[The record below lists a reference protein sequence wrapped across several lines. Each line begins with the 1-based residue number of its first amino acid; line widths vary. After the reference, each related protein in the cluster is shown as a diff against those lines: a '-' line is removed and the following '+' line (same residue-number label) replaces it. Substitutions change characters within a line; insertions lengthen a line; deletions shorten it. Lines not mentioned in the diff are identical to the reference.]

1 MLAFISIGL
10 LGLLTL
16 SIPVGIVL
24 FLLGIGVDQFFT
36 PFPLLRALGSMVWST
51 SENAALIAIPFFVL
65 LGEIL
70 VRSGIA
76 TRTYEALDRWV
87 SWLPGGLVHANI
99 ATATMFSATSGSSV
113 ATAATVATVAMPQA
127 EKLGYDQKLFSGAI
141 AAGGTLGIMIPPSI
155 NLIVYG
161 FLTQTSI
168 PQLFLAGL
176 LPGLLLALSF
186 MAIVVIICTIRP
198 ELGGQRRTFPISEMF
213 KGLFALGPIIIL
225 FSIIIGSIY
234 KGWATPTEAAS
245 VGVGGA
251 LLIATLFGSIS
262 FRMITQAVVGT
273 VKITS
278 MIMLVVIGASF
289 LNFTLSAAGLSN
301 ELTFFLEGLGLSPFR
316 MLLVIV
322 LMYIVLGFFIETLSL
337 MVITIPIVVPIIVN
351 LGFDPIWFGILM
363 IVLIEMALITPPVGL
378 NLYVVQAARKGGSLG
393 EVMLGAF
400 PFVIVM
406 LIMVAALIAF
416 PQIALF
422 LPGELR

>member
-1 MLAFISIGL
+1 MLPFISVGL

-24 FLLGIGVDQFFT
+24 FLLGIGVDQFFS
-36 PFPLLRALGSMVWST
+36 PFPLLRGLGSMVWST

-127 EKLGYDQKLFSGAI
+127 EKLGYDQRLFSGAI

-176 LPGLLLALSF
+176 LPGILLALSF
-186 MAIVVIICTIRP
+186 MAIVAVICTIKP
-198 ELGGQRRTFPISEMF
+198 HLGGQRRTFPFADML
-213 KGLFALGPIIIL
+213 KGLTALGPIIIL

-234 KGWATPTEAAS
+234 NGWATPTEAGS

-251 LLIATLFGSIS
+251 LVIAALFGAISIP
-262 FRMITQAVVGT
+262 MITQAVIGT

-301 ELTFFLEGLGLSPFR
+301 ELSQFLEGLGLSPFW

-337 MVITIPIVVPIIVN
+337 MVITIPIVVPIIIS

-378 NLYVVQAARKGGSLG
+378 NLYVVQAARKGGSMG
-393 EVMLGAF
+393 EVMVGAI
-400 PFVIVM
+400 PFVIAM
-406 LIMVAALIAF
+406 LGMVAALIAF
-416 PQIALF
+416 PEIALF
-422 LPGELR
+422 LPETLR

>member
-1 MLAFISIGL
+1 MLSFVSFGL

-24 FLLGIGVDQFFT
+24 FLLGLGIDQFFT
-36 PFPLLRALGSMVWST
+36 PFPLVKGLGSMVWST
-51 SENAALIAIPFFVL
+51 SENTALIAIPFFVL

-76 TRTYEALDRWV
+76 TRTYAALDKWV

-99 ATATMFSATSGSSV
+99 STATMFSATSGSSV

-127 EKLGYDQKLFSGAI
+127 EKLGYDPKLFSGAI

-168 PQLFLAGL
+168 PKLFLAGL
-176 LPGLLLALSF
+176 LPGIALAILF
-186 MAIVVIICTIRP
+186 MIITTLICLCRP
-198 ELGGQRRTFPISEMF
+198 ELGGQRRTFPIGSMLR
-213 KGLFALGPIIIL
+213 GLLDLIPIILL
-225 FSIIIGSIY
+225 FSIIIGAIY

-245 VGVGGA
+245 VGVAGAFIIASIFGGLSVSMILEA
-251 LLIATLFGSIS
+251 LI
-262 FRMITQAVVGT
+262 GT

-289 LNFTLSAAGLSN
+289 LNFTLSAAGLSG
-301 ELTFFLEGLGLSPFR
+301 ELKMFLEGLSLSPLS
-316 MLLVIV
+316 MLIVIV
-322 LMYIVLGFFIETLSL
+322 LMYIILGFFIETLSL
-337 MVITIPIVVPIIVN
+337 MVITIPVVVPIIVA
-351 LGFDPIWFGILM
+351 LGFDPVWFGILM

-378 NLYVVQAARKGGSLG
+378 NLYVVQGARKTGSMN
-393 EVMLGAF
+393 EVMLGAI
-400 PFVIVM
+400 PYVLAM
-406 LIMVAALIAF
+406 LAMAAALIQF

-422 LPGELR
+422 LPRLLG